1 MIKRFLFLGC
11 MLLCAVSVN
20 AETYLKVN
28 DIDLLK
34 QVIATHFP
42 DEEVQVDVLDEYRD
56 ALADNG
62 GYGLT
67 ADDMWGVCKAG
78 GLRIKKS
85 ADKEKCLE
93 FVKDLTNLTA
103 VYYQVCGADKD
114 KSGIVARCVDT
125 VFDAESGDK
134 NIQVTMRDAINLAKV
149 HAKKQYNDTIE
160 CLNMART
167 ESNDDFIVC
176 KSTLTP
182 NVYYEYRFSDAK
194 ESKDVTVTRGVEAG
208 ICAIYGL
215 DYTAA
220 GTINSGSVS
229 AGVVTGV
236 TSWPSYCQT
245 KDTSICAKVNVTAKE
260 FGYEVGNYDA
270 GCKFLNANIYDA
282 KDIINEYGNPPIDNW
297 VFSQGVKNIELYA
310 DADLDETIKNYVVA
324 KIAPTTLT
332 SFSCNKTH
340 NRFIRSGTQRDDVLT
355 CQINGKR
362 VDFVFDDLTQFR
374 GFLGKKKIAASK
386 QALNCLTENGIFD
399 GKNCTA
405 VGKDICDKL
414 AASNDENCPECRNI
428 KWDEENKMCVLG
440 SAKNA
445 ANWGKAQKIGAVAGA
460 AVVAVVATVASGGT
474 AAPGAWAIVMTV
486 ADVAVVA
493 GATAQITSEAVMT
506 FGIFDPFV
514 KKANLC
520 IQNKDAACA
529 EDLLINE
536 LNRMQSYSKEFTSQ
550 EATALD
556 EIFVQLIGMLPDDS
570 RFWTDFFGNPDFFDC
585 TVPSDPT
592 TCVVKEN
599 SRFWQVART
608 VGNVAMIAGGFLKMM
623 GVIGTH
629 FVQTQNTIVARVAAM
644 PKHGTLVVQTQA
656 SFNPN
661 FWTSISNRIVQAMN
675 IPGVT
680 TNSQLVRHMGWKLGQ
695 KLFFNP
701 ATGLIID
708 AVPLGASLT
717 GLVPIVVGTG
727 NILYHSKDDADFFVV
742 KGGYKTPVAPV
753 DPTPVEPTPVNPTP
767 VNPTPVEPTPV
778 NPTPVNPTP
787 VNPTPVSP
795 TPVEPTPV
803 EPTPVNPTPVSPT
816 PVDPAP
822 VNPILTPVV
831 TPSPVVNPEPV
842 KRDVSPYAV
851 KDPRKTG
858 LIATAAVLGAVGTG
872 LLVGGLVAND
882 KDDDKLSQLPQS
894 GSSALEKEL
903 EMVLNNA
910 NGVFFVDG
918 NMIKLV
924 PMPTTNGTDAKIV
937 NINGNAVVVVDYRGH
952 KLPYFVND
960 KTASWAPL
968 LGIGKTGGWF
978 NTYPADGVPS
988 FIVEIQNVLNQQLK
1002 PATVAQFVRPNSL
1015 GVQFPLP
1022 ADSAYDIINAEFP
1035 NGVVETFNGTFS
1047 PSDQTLYN
1055 NNFYRIKNLFNSA
1068 AQMGGFFMDIWDLY
1082 AIIISPVGRGVAI
1095 V

>member
-1 MIKRFLFLGC
+1 MIKRFFILGAV
-11 MLLCAVSVN
+11 LLCAVSVN
-20 AETYLKVN
+20 AETYLKVK
-28 DIDLLK
+28 DTGMLK
-34 QVIATHFP
+34 SVIATHFP
-42 DEEVQVDVLDEYRD
+42 GEEAQADVLEEYRD

-62 GYGLT
+62 GSGLT
-67 ADDMWGVCKAG
+67 ADDMWNVCKAG
-78 GLRIKKS
+78 GLKIKND
-85 ADKEKCLE
+85 ADKQKCLA
-93 FVKDLTNLTA
+93 FVKDLTKLTT
-103 VYYQVCGADKD
+103 VYYQVCGVDKG
-114 KSGIVARCVDT
+114 KSGITARCIDT
-125 VFDAESGDK
+125 VFDAASGDGLV
-134 NIQVTMRDAINLAKV
+134 QVTTRDAINLTKA
-149 HAKKQYNDTIE
+149 HAKKEFNDTIE
-160 CLNMART
+160 CLDFVRT
-167 ESNDDFIVC
+167 ESNDDFITC
-176 KSTLTP
+176 RSSINP
-182 NVYYEYRFSDAK
+182 NTYYEYRFSDAK
-194 ESKDVTVTRGVEAG
+194 ESKDIVIERGVEAA
-208 ICAIYGL
+208 ICAIYDL
-215 DYTAA
+215 EYTAS
-220 GTINSGSVS
+220 GFLSSGSSTVGGS
-229 AGVVTGV
+229 SSSS
-236 TSWPSYCQT
+236 SWPSYCHSDN
-245 KDTSICAKVNVTAKE
+245 KSSCSKINETAKE
-260 FGYEVGNYDA
+260 FGYRVA
-270 GCKFLNANIYDA
+270 GYVSGCQFIDENIYDA
-282 KDIINEYGNPPIDNW
+282 KDIINEYGNPPINNW
-297 VFSQGVKNIELYA
+297 EFSEGIKNIQLYA
-310 DADLDETIKNYVVA
+310 MGDLDETIKKYVTT
-324 KIAPTTLT
+324 KIAPTPLT
-332 SFSCNKTH
+332 SFDCNKSH
-340 NRFIRSGTQRDDVLT
+340 KRYIRSSMQRDDVLT
-355 CQINGKR
+355 CRVNGKR
-362 VDFVFDDLTQFR
+362 VDFVFDDLTQAR
-374 GFLGKKKIAASK
+374 TWIGDKKIAGSK

-440 SAKNA
+440 SAKNS

-493 GATAQITSEAVMT
+493 GATVQVTSEVVMT

-599 SRFWQVART
+599 ARFWQVART

-656 SFNPN
+656 PLNPN
-661 FWTSISNRIVQAMN
+661 FWTPISNRIVQAMN

-742 KGGYKTPVAPV
+742 KGGYKAPV
-753 DPTPVEPTPVNPTP
+753 DPTPVDPTPVD
-767 VNPTPVEPTPV
+767 
-778 NPTPVNPTP
+778 
-787 VNPTPVSP
+787 P

-803 EPTPVNPTPVSPT
+803 EPTPIEPTPVEPTPVEPTPVSPT

-831 TPSPVVNPEPV
+831 TPNPVVIPEPV
-842 KRDVSPYAV
+842 KRDVSPYDV

-872 LLVGGLVAND
+872 LLVGGLINND

-894 GSSALEKEL
+894 GNSALEKEL
-903 EMVLNNA
+903 ELVLNNA
-910 NGVFFVDG
+910 NGFFFVDG
-918 NMIKLV
+918 NMVKLV
-924 PMPTTNGTDAKIV
+924 SMPTTNGTDAKIV

-960 KTASWAPL
+960 KTGAWVPL

-978 NTYPADGVPS
+978 NTYPVDGVPT

-1035 NGVVETFNGTFS
+1035 NGVVETFDGTFS

-1082 AIIISPVGRGVAI
+1082 AIIISPVGRGVVI

>member
-11 MLLCAVSVN
+11 MLFCAVSVN

-42 DEEVQVDVLDEYRD
+42 DEEVQADVFDEYRD

-62 GYGLT
+62 GDGLT

-194 ESKDVTVTRGVEAG
+194 ESKDVTVTQGVEAG

-229 AGVVTGV
+229 AGVVTSV

-260 FGYEVGNYDA
+260 FGYEVDNYDA

-386 QALNCLTENGIFD
+386 QAIECMTADGVYD

-493 GATAQITSEAVMT
+493 GATVQVTSEAVMT

-520 IQNKDAACA
+520 IQNKDAVCA
-529 EDLLINE
+529 EEVLINE

-550 EATALD
+550 EATSLD

-599 SRFWQVART
+599 ARFWQVART
-608 VGNVAMIAGGFLKMM
+608 VGNAAMIAGGFLKMFATV
-623 GVIGTH
+623 GS
-629 FVQTQNTIVARVAAM
+629 QLRNTQNAVRARVVDNMNNKSRLAKVIN
-644 PKHGTLVVQTQA
+644 PGGSDGSVV
-656 SFNPN
+656 
-661 FWTSISNRIVQAMN
+661 SNDFIKNTMK
-675 IPGVT
+675 IPGVEK
-680 TNSQLVRHMGWKLGQ
+680 NSQLVRHLGL
-695 KLFFNP
+695 K
-701 ATGLIID
+701 TGD
-708 AVPLGASLT
+708 VFWLT
-717 GLVPIVVGTG
+717 DSGQVLKDVSMVKNLWGLVPVTVGTG

-742 KGGYKTPVAPV
+742 KGGYKAPVAPV

-767 VNPTPVEPTPV
+767 VEPTPVNPTPVEPTPV
-778 NPTPVNPTP
+778 NPTPVE
-787 VNPTPVSP
+787 PTPVSP

-803 EPTPVNPTPVSPT
+803 SPT
-816 PVDPAP
+816 PVGPAP

-882 KDDDKLSQLPQS
+882 KDDNKLSQLPQT

-1082 AIIISPVGRGVAI
+1082 AIIISPVGRGVVI

>member
-1 MIKRFLFLGC
+1 MIKRFFILGAV
-11 MLLCAVSVN
+11 LLCAVSVN
-20 AETYLKVN
+20 AETYLKVK
-28 DIDLLK
+28 DVDLLK

-42 DEEVQVDVLDEYRD
+42 DEEAQADVLDEYRD

-67 ADDMWGVCKAG
+67 ADDMWNVCKAG
-78 GLRIKKS
+78 GLRIIRS
-85 ADKEKCLE
+85 ADKNKCLA

-114 KSGIVARCVDT
+114 KSGIVARCVDA

-245 KDTSICAKVNVTAKE
+245 KDTSICAKVNVTAEE
-260 FGYEVGNYDA
+260 FGYEVGNYEA
-270 GCKFLNANIYDA
+270 GCKFLTANIYDA
-282 KDIINEYGNPPIDNW
+282 KDIINEYGNPPINNW
-297 VFSQGVKNIELYA
+297 EFSEGIKNIQLYA
-310 DADLDETIKNYVVA
+310 MGDLDETIKKYVTT
-324 KIAPTTLT
+324 KIAPTPLT
-332 SFSCNKTH
+332 SFDCNKSH
-340 NRFIRSGTQRDDVLT
+340 KRYIRSSMQRDDVLT
-355 CQINGKR
+355 CRVNGKR
-362 VDFVFDDLTQFR
+362 VDFVFDDLTQAR
-374 GFLGKKKIAASK
+374 TWIGDKKIAGSK

-414 AASNDENCPECRNI
+414 ADSNDENCPECRNI

-493 GATAQITSEAVMT
+493 GATVQVTSEVVMT
-506 FGIFDPFV
+506 FGIFEPFV

-520 IQNKDAACA
+520 IQNNDVKCA
-529 EDLLINE
+529 EEVLIDE
-536 LNRMQSYSKEFTSQ
+536 LNRMQSYSKEFTAP
-550 EATALD
+550 EASALD
-556 EIFVQLIGMLPDDS
+556 EIFVKLINMLPEDS
-570 RFWTDFFGNPDFFDC
+570 RFWTDFFGNPEFFDC

-599 SRFWQVART
+599 ARFWQVART

-656 SFNPN
+656 PLNPN
-661 FWTSISNRIVQAMN
+661 FWTSISNKIVQAMN

-717 GLVPIVVGTG
+717 GLVPVVVGTG

-742 KGGYKTPVAPV
+742 KGGYKAPVAPV
-753 DPTPVEPTPVNPTP
+753 DSTPVNPTPVNPTPVNLTPVSPTPVSPTPVNPTPVNPTP

-778 NPTPVNPTP
+778 E
-787 VNPTPVSP
+787 PTPVSP
-795 TPVEPTPV
+795 TPVG
-803 EPTPVNPTPVSPT
+803 
-816 PVDPAP
+816 PAP

-831 TPSPVVNPEPV
+831 TPSPVVNPEPL

-858 LIATAAVLGAVGTG
+858 LIATAAVLGAIGTG

-882 KDDDKLSQLPQS
+882 KDDGKLSQLPQT

-903 EMVLNNA
+903 ELVLNNA
-910 NGVFFVDG
+910 NGFFFVDG
-918 NMIKLV
+918 NMVKLV

-960 KTASWAPL
+960 KTVSWAPL

-1022 ADSAYDIINAEFP
+1022 ADSAYDIINAEFT

-1082 AIIISPVGRGVAI
+1082 AIIISPVGRGVVI